1 MRELHTDHPWYYG
14 FQRSE
19 LPGVWRIVVRQGWLV
34 KGSNRKKPAK
44 KSSREEEKGIAK

>member
-1 MRELHTDHPWYYG
+1 MVPWIS
-14 FQRSE
+14 RSE
-19 LPGVWRIVVRQGWLV
+19 LLGGVWRIVVRQGWLV